1 MQNTSYLKLLLNDS
15 FVYEFETCN
24 GFSESRALEV
34 FYACLK
40 KIVLINAHTNYTYKI
55 SVLVLQ
61 VIQQIK
67 AIMRIFKAIMI
78 SFTLHSK

>member
-1 MQNTSYLKLLLNDS
+1 MQNTSYLKLLLSDS

-24 GFSESRALEV
+24 GFSVSRALEV

-40 KIVLINAHTNYTYKI
+40 KIVLINAHTNYTYEI
-55 SVLVLQ
+55 SVLVLP
-61 VIQQIK
+61 VIQQFK

-78 SFTLHSK
+78 SFT